1 MTLEVIV
8 AITVISILIVL
19 IVFGGI
25 INFMD
30 GNYEEPFRSKA
41 ILMSVMSAT
50 WIIFIFI
57 CCVYKG
63 WVTGKFDGI
72 SKLEPETESTV
83 SIFDRKKLD

>member
-1 MTLEVIV
+1 MTLEEV
-8 AITVISILIVL
+8 ATITVIVILIMLL
-19 IVFGGI
+19 IFGGI

-50 WIIFIFI
+50 WFIFIFI

-63 WVTGKFDGI
+63 WVTGKFDGK
-72 SKLEPETESTV
+72 SKLEPETESVV
-83 SIFDRKKLD
+83 SIFDHKKK